1 MRASSLSFAAAFVV
15 LAACPPAARAD
26 EPDPLPGRALTFS
39 IGGAANAAF
48 GHATTRAPLLARLSP
63 ELQLGWGIRVGES
76 FLLSTRLGMLGGVV
90 PLFPTGLS
98 AEIVATYLPL
108 AGNAPVRPLVR
119 FSSGGYLFSSGGE
132 ALGPDYQA
140 YGFRAALEGGFMR
153 LYPVPGGRAGVGMV
167 GGVQAVGL
175 PGVHPCGPRDDCS
188 DLLIGASLRL
198 ETLLLF

>member
-1 MRASSLSFAAAFVV
+1 MRASSSLSIVAA
-15 LAACPPAARAD
+15 LAALVVAPPSRAD
-26 EPDPLPGRALTFS
+26 DAEPLPGRALTFS

-63 ELQLGWGIRVGES
+63 ELQLGWGIRIGES

-108 AGNAPVRPLVR
+108 AGTAPVRPLVR
-119 FSSGGYLFSSGGE
+119 FSSGGYLFASGGE
-132 ALGPDYQA
+132 AMGPDYQA
-140 YGFRAALEGGFMR
+140 YGFRAAIEAGFLR
-153 LYPVPGGRAGVGMV
+153 LYPVPGGRAGVGLV
-167 GGVQAVGL
+167 AGAQAIGL
-175 PGVHPCGPRDDCS
+175 PSVHPCGPKDDCS
-188 DLLIGASLRL
+188 DVLFGASLRL